1 MSKYAWV
8 CTGLRSSVQLKCAG
22 LNSSA
27 SWPILP

>member
-1 MSKYAWV
+1 MSEYAWV
-8 CTGLRSSVQLKCAG
+8 CMGPRTSVQLKCTG